1 MAATKKVVNREV
13 ITSSRPELIQNTVN
27 TNPEI
32 IVAMRPELE
41 YLCQKNVIKIADDN
55 VPPTPAQAQTT
66 TRYNKESE
74 IKAITIP
81 SNPTIKI
88 VSLDIITNCLSV
100 KLIPNVLWMISS
112 LTELVTTMS

>member
-41 YLCQKNVIKIADDN
+41 YLCQKNVIKIAGDN
-55 VPPTPAQAQTT
+55 VPPTPAQAQPT

-74 IKAITIP
+74 VKAITIP
-81 SNPTIKI
+81 SNPTRSEERRVGKERT
-88 VSLDIITNCLSV
+88 DKT
-100 KLIPNVLWMISS
+100 
-112 LTELVTTMS
+112 

>member
-13 ITSSRPELIQNTVN
+13 ITSSRPELIQKTVN

-32 IVAMRPELE
+32 IVAIRPELE
-41 YLCQKNVIKIADDN
+41 SLCVNNVIKIAGDN
-55 VPPTPAQAQTT
+55 VPPTPAQAQPT

-74 IKAITIP
+74 VKSITIP
-81 SNPTIKI
+81 CNPTIKI

-100 KLIPNVLWMISS
+100 NLIPSVLWMISS
-112 LTELVTTMS
+112 PTELVTTMS